1 MPDEKKKKLR
11 GRWDEIII
19 TDTEAIKKRTK
30 TRKDRKTGTSLETT
44 IEKIIPK
51 ARGEKI
57 VKRLE
62 KKEVKKEKQ
71 KDKKLKPGPRVKT
84 NLGGYIKSRLTGK
97 LQKKRY
103 IIPTRRKKI
112 K

>member
-1 MPDEKKKKLR
+1 MPDEKRKKLK

-19 TDTEAIKKRTK
+19 TDTEAVKKRTK
-30 TRKDRKTGTSLETT
+30 IRKDRKTGTSLETN
-44 IEKIIPK
+44 IEKTIPK
-51 ARGEKI
+51 ARAEKI
-57 VKRLE
+57 ISRIEKREEREEE
-62 KKEVKKEKQ
+62 KKNKKI
-71 KDKKLKPGPRVKT
+71 KPGPKVKT

>member
-19 TDTEAIKKRTK
+19 TDTEAIKRRTR
-30 TRKDRKTGTSLETT
+30 TRKDRETGTTLETNV
-44 IEKIIPK
+44 EKTIPK
-51 ARGEKI
+51 ARAERI
-57 VKRLE
+57 IKRIDNREERAE
-62 KKEVKKEKQ
+62 KKNKNKKI
-71 KDKKLKPGPRVKT
+71 KPGPKVKT

-112 K
+112 

>member
-19 TDTEAIKKRTK
+19 TDKEAVKRRTR
-30 TRKDRKTGTSLETT
+30 TRKDRETGVSLETNV
-44 IEKIIPK
+44 EKTIPK
-51 ARGEKI
+51 AKAERI
-57 VKRLE
+57 VKRIE
-62 KKEVKKEKQ
+62 RREGKEEKQ
-71 KDKKLKPGPRVKT
+71 KDKKLKQGPKVKT

-103 IIPTRRKKI
+103 IIPTKRKRI